1 MRAKMDSVIHS
12 RPGSALARS
21 RWLLVAALAAPA
33 PLPAEVPESVDPERI
48 PNYRVIRPDLAV
60 GGQPSP
66 QAMMQLGEMGFKTII
81 NLRTRREGALE
92 EEQVVRALGLDYVWV
107 PVSSTT
113 LSLRDVE
120 AVEQVL
126 SDPERA
132 PVLLHCGSSDRV
144 GAVWGV
150 IQARAGRTLEEA
162 EAAARNAGLR
172 SPKNWDAALRVLDAA
187 PEPADE
193 ER

>member
-1 MRAKMDSVIHS
+1 MILS
-12 RPGSALARS
+12 RSGSALARS
-21 RWLLVAALAAPA
+21 PLLLVALLAAPA
-33 PLPAEVPESVDPERI
+33 PLPAQVPESVDPEKI
-48 PNYRVIRPDLAV
+48 PNYRVLRPDLAV
-60 GGQPSP
+60 GGQPSEE
-66 QAMMQLGEMGFKTII
+66 AVTQLGEMGFKTII
-81 NLRTRREGALE
+81 NLRTRQEGALE

-107 PVSSTT
+107 PVRSST

-144 GAVWGV
+144 GAVWGA

-162 EAAARNAGLR
+162 EAAAREAGLK
-172 SPKNWDAALRVLDAA
+172 SPKNWEAALRVLGAA
-187 PEPADE
+187 PETALEGP
-193 ER
+193 